1 MTRPTPSADPLP
13 YDFGDPSAVTVELPP
28 GRLLDPGEGAEPV
41 HWISDGPAPA
51 GLWERLHR
59 DHPGSGLWP
68 LLLAPHPFAGG
79 FRPWLSGELSPR
91 SMSSPD
97 WYDPAAVLRSR
108 WEGMADPADGETW
121 AVLAPFGPTWPGP
134 APSPGTAPS
143 PRPVRD
149 ADRHART
156 LAAQLLDATPGVR
169 IGLVPAA
176 SGAEALT
183 V

>member
-1 MTRPTPSADPLP
+1 MAVRGVVAAFDVLTRL
-13 YDFGDPSAVTVELPP
+13 VRP
-28 GRLLDPGEGAEPV
+28 GCGAAQPV
-41 HWISDGPAPA
+41 G
-51 GLWERLHR
+51 
-59 DHPGSGLWP
+59 
-68 LLLAPHPFAGG
+68 
-79 FRPWLSGELSPR
+79 
-91 SMSSPD
+91 
-97 WYDPAAVLRSR
+97 
-108 WEGMADPADGETW
+108 GMADPADGETW